1 MVQEPGLSGFHGK
14 VAKAVDY
21 AQLDF
26 VANPFKSLF
35 DGDGGRFLTPFGIF
49 NERLYPVWS
58 RNLQTDPLILPIG
71 IGPSN
76 ASTGAMLRGGFKAHP
91 QFDINDA
98 VTVCAECSF
107 AQPIAQRNDRN
118 ET

>member
-26 VANPFKSLF
+26 VANPYLTVKVGS
-35 DGDGGRFLTPFGIF
+35 FLTTFGIF
-49 NERLYPVWS
+49 NERLYPAWI

-76 ASTGAMLRGGFKAHP
+76 ASTGAILRGGFTSHQ
-91 QFDINDA
+91 QFNINYA
-98 VTVCAECSF
+98 VCFSALSTASAEGS
-107 AQPIAQRNDRN
+107 DRLA
-118 ET
+118 